1 MRRQAAPEGAVPRA
15 DDNAQLREAAV
26 EEPTRVARS
35 PNCAVRTEQ
44 FFSFGRLHRIRAARR
59 RTGQRGFSLLE
70 VLVAFAILALSLGVL
85 MQIFS
90 RAMSTTATSAT
101 YSRAVTLAEAKLN
114 EVGAVIPLEEGVH
127 TGEPEDG
134 MDWIVH
140 IEPYPM
146 GDALDFELP
155 RQPYRVTA
163 VASWPTLGGTR
174 RVALRSLRLG
184 EPL

>member
-1 MRRQAAPEGAVPRA
+1 MTKKSAVRSTK
-15 DDNAQLREAAV
+15 AV
-26 EEPTRVARS
+26 ERRGPHFVLRTPYS
-35 PNCAVRTEQ
+35 PE
-44 FFSFGRLHRIRAARR
+44 RR
-59 RTGQRGFSLLE
+59 GQRGFSLLE

-90 RAMSTTATSAT
+90 RAMNTTAVSAA

-114 EVGAVIPLEEGVH
+114 AVGAVIPLEEGVH
-127 TGEPEDG
+127 TGDPEDG
-134 MDWIVH
+134 IDWAVT
-140 IEPYPM
+140 IEPYAM

-155 RQPYRVTA
+155 LQPYRITA
-163 VASWPTLGGTR
+163 VASWPTFNGTR